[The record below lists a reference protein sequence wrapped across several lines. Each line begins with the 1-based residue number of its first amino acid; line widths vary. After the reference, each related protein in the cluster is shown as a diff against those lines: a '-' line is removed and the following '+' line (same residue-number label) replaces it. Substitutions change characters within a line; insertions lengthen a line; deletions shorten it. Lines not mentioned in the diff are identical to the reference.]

1 MVRFSANL
9 TIVMQLIVKRVW
21 QQIQDTVYNT
31 SVVSVID
38 RKIVVRIIAVLITV
52 LGAVVLLVKVVQ
64 GVTAMSINVMN
75 QVVEMP
81 NKMVRIIAQVTIV
94 NIVKVTELVV
104 ADIVRTV
111 NVLYQVVQIG
121 VIWE

>member
-38 RKIVVRIIAVLITV
+38 RKIVVLIIAVLITV
-52 LGAVVLLVKVVQ
+52 LGAVVLLVKVAQ

-104 ADIVRTV
+104 VDIVRTV
-111 NVLYQVVQIG
+111 NALYQVVQIG
-121 VIWE
+121 EH